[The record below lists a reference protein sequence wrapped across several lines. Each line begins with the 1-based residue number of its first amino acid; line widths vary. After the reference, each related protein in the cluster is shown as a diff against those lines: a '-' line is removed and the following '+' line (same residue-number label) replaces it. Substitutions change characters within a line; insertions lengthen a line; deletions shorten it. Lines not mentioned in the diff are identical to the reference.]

1 MAQSAGPRR
10 RGRGRVE
17 ALPSGALRVKVYSG
31 YDPVTGR
38 RHYLTETVAAGHDA
52 AKLAEKARTRL
63 LGQVDERRNPRT
75 KATVSQLLDKWL
87 EVLDV

>member
-1 MAQSAGPRR
+1 M
-10 RGRGRVE
+10 
-17 ALPSGALRVKVYSG
+17 KVYSG

-38 RHYLTETVAAGHDA
+38 RHYLTETMPAGPDA

-75 KATVSQLLDKWL
+75 KAR
-87 EVLDV
+87 